1 MTKKRDEHPA
11 APEAGVVPA
20 AWQTIVG
27 SVRSNPG
34 LTAAAGAVAALA
46 GAALFNRSRAN
57 RAEADN
63 PPIGKFVEV
72 DGLRL
77 HYVDHGEGQPVV
89 LLHGNGAMIEDWQA
103 SGVLDRAAAGHRVIA
118 FDRPGFGHSDRPR
131 TTIWTPAAQAALI
144 HEALTRIGVERPV
157 VVGHS
162 WGTLVALAMALD
174 FPQDVAA
181 LVLVSGYYFPT
192 VRGDVAVFSPPAV
205 PLVGDVMRMT
215 IGPVVGRLATPL
227 MTKAIFTPLPVP
239 ASFED
244 FPIEMSLRPS
254 QIRATSADTAM
265 MVPAAALLSARYGE
279 LALPVEIVAG
289 DGDIVAYCDRHA
301 ERLHGQLPG
310 SGLKIIAGAGH
321 MVHYAAPD
329 EVVAAID
336 RAAAKVAPSQ
346 SAGRGDDIVPPAAAA
361 DF

>member
-1 MTKKRDEHPA
+1 MTKKRDERPA
-11 APEAGVVPA
+11 APEQGAVPA
-20 AWQTIVG
+20 AWETIIG
-27 SVRSNPG
+27 SVRRNPG

-46 GAALFNRSRAN
+46 GAAIFNSRRAD

-63 PPIGKFVEV
+63 PPIGKFVEI
-72 DGLRL
+72 DGVRL
-77 HYVDHGEGQPVV
+77 HYIDRGEGQAVV
-89 LLHGNGAMIEDWQA
+89 LLHGNGAMIQDWQA
-103 SGVLDRAAAGHRVIA
+103 SGVLDRAVGSYRVIA

-131 TTIWTPAAQAALI
+131 TTVWTPAAQAALI
-144 HEALTRIGVERPV
+144 HAALVKIGVERPV
-157 VVGHS
+157 FVGHS

-174 FPQDVAA
+174 FPQDVSG

-205 PLVGDVMRMT
+205 PLVGDVMRLT
-215 IGPVVGRLATPL
+215 VGPVVGRLATPL
-227 MTKAIFTPLPVP
+227 MTKAIFTPMPV
-239 ASFED
+239 AESFAA

-279 LALPVEIVAG
+279 LALPIEIVAG

-301 ERLHGQLPG
+301 ERLHDRLPG
-310 SGLKIIAGAGH
+310 SGLKVVAGAGH

-329 EVVAAID
+329 EVVAAIG
-336 RAAAKVAPSQ
+336 RAVARAKPSP
-346 SAGRGDDIVPPAAAA
+346 AGGRGDDIVPASAAA

>member
-1 MTKKRDEHPA
+1 MTKTRNERPADPEPGAMRD
-11 APEAGVVPA
+11 
-20 AWQTIVG
+20 AWDAIAG
-27 SVRSNPG
+27 SVRRNPG
-34 LTAAAGAVAALA
+34 LTAAAGAMAALA
-46 GAALFNRSRAN
+46 GVALFNRNRSN

-63 PPIGKFVEV
+63 PPIGNFVEV
-72 DGLRL
+72 DGVRL
-77 HYVDHGEGQPVV
+77 HYVDRGEGRPIV

-103 SGVLDRAAAGHRVIA
+103 SGVLDRAAAGYRVIA
-118 FDRPGFGHSDRPR
+118 FDRPGFGHSERPR

-144 HEALTRIGVERPV
+144 HAALLRIGVERPV

-174 FPQDVAA
+174 FPQDVSG

-192 VRGDVAVFSPPAV
+192 VRGDVAVFSPPAL
-205 PLVGDVMRMT
+205 PLVGDVMRLT
-215 IGPVVGRLATPL
+215 VGPVVGRLATPL
-227 MTKAIFTPLPVP
+227 MSKAIFAPMPV
-239 ASFED
+239 AESFAA

-265 MVPAAALLSARYGE
+265 MVPSAALLSARYGD

-289 DGDIVAYCDRHA
+289 DGDVVAYCDRHA
-301 ERLHGQLPG
+301 ERLHDQLGG
-310 SGLKIIAGAGH
+310 SGLTVIPGAGH

-329 EVVAAID
+329 EVVAAIRRASE
-336 RAAAKVAPSQ
+336 RAAPSAG
-346 SAGRGDDIVPPAAAA
+346 AGRGDDIVPPAGAA

>member
-1 MTKKRDEHPA
+1 MNTTRDKDPA
-11 APEAGVVPA
+11 SPDPGAVRS
-20 AWQTIVG
+20 AWETVAG
-27 SVRSNPG
+27 SVRRHPG
-34 LTAAAGAVAALA
+34 LTAAAGTVAALA
-46 GAALFNRSRAN
+46 GAALFNRNRSN

-72 DGLRL
+72 DGVRL
-77 HYVDHGEGQPVV
+77 HYVDRGEGQPVL

-103 SGVLDRAAAGHRVIA
+103 SGVLDRAATGHRIIA
-118 FDRPGFGHSDRPR
+118 FDRPGFGHSERPR
-131 TTIWTPAAQAALI
+131 TTVWTPAAQAALI
-144 HEALTRIGVERPV
+144 HKALVQIGVERPV
-157 VVGHS
+157 VAGHS

-174 FPQDVAA
+174 FPEDVAA

-205 PLVGDVMRMT
+205 PLFGDVMRLT
-215 IGPVVGRLATPL
+215 VGPVVGRLATPM
-227 MTKAIFTPLPVP
+227 MTKAIFTPMPV
-239 ASFED
+239 AESFAA
-244 FPIEMSLRPS
+244 FPMEMSLRPS

-279 LALPVEIVAG
+279 LDLPVEIVAG
-289 DGDIVAYCDRHA
+289 EGDIVAFCDRHA
-301 ERLHGQLPG
+301 ERLHDQLPG
-310 SGLKIIAGAGH
+310 SGLKVIPGAGH

-336 RAAAKVAPSQ
+336 RAAGRVAPSQ
-346 SAGRGDDIVPPAAAA
+346 GAGRGDDIVPASATA